1 MMNIPESSL
10 NSVDLYCALMMG
22 EIVPYYQPVIDART
36 QTLHGLE
43 VLMRWALAD
52 VDATPVALI
61 SAFEENGL
69 LSEMTQH
76 LLRQVADDINEL
88 DALLPEGL
96 HLSFNASPAQV
107 EKPGFVFDTL
117 SFLAALPLEKYRL
130 VVEVTEAQPLAN
142 TPEVAG
148 TILKLQLA
156 DVAVYFDDFGTGC
169 ANLNCIEQFNVD
181 GLKIDRLFVEGLSQ
195 GKCSATIIS
204 LIAGLAQSQNL
215 ALIAEGVE
223 TPGQSQAL
231 CEMGIQIQQGY
242 LFSNA
247 LSKAQLQQYLAA

>member
-1 MMNIPESSL
+1 MKNPESSL
-10 NSVDLYCALMMG
+10 SSVDLYCALMMG
-22 EIVPYYQPVIDART
+22 EIVPYYQPVIDAGT
-36 QTLHGLE
+36 QSLHGLE

-52 VDATPVALI
+52 VDSTPVDLI
-61 SAFEENGL
+61 AAFEEQGL
-69 LSEMTQH
+69 MPEMTQH
-76 LLRQVADDINEL
+76 LLRQVAEDINEL
-88 DALLPEGL
+88 DALLPDGL
-96 HLSFNASPAQV
+96 HLSFNASPAQI

-130 VVEVTEAQPLAN
+130 VVEVTESQPLAN

-181 GLKIDRLFVEGLSQ
+181 GLKIDRLFVEGLSS
-195 GKCSATIIS
+195 GARSASIIS
-204 LIAGLAQSQNL
+204 LIASLAQSQKMDV
-215 ALIAEGVE
+215 IAEGVE
-223 TPGQSQAL
+223 TACQSRAL

-247 LSKAQLQQYLAA
+247 LSKTQLQQYLAA

>member
-1 MMNIPESSL
+1 MMENTESSL

-22 EIVPYYQPVIDART
+22 EIVPYYQPVIDTET
-36 QTLHGLE
+36 QSLHGLE

-52 VDATPVALI
+52 VGSTPVELI

-69 LSEMTQH
+69 LPEMTQH
-76 LLRQVADDINEL
+76 LLRQVAEDINEL
-88 DALLPEGL
+88 DALLPDGL
-96 HLSFNASPAQV
+96 HLSFNASPAQI

-130 VVEVTEAQPLAN
+130 VVEVTESQPLAN

-181 GLKIDRLFVEGLSQ
+181 GLKIDRLFVEGLSS
-195 GKCSATIIS
+195 GTRSAPIIS
-204 LIAGLAQSQNL
+204 LIAGLAQSQKMDV
-215 ALIAEGVE
+215 IAEGVE
-223 TPGQSQAL
+223 TESQSQAL

-247 LSKAQLQQYLAA
+247 LSKTQLQQYLAA

>member
-1 MMNIPESSL
+1 MMKKTESTL

-22 EIVPYYQPVIDART
+22 EIVPYYQPVIDAGTRS
-36 QTLHGLE
+36 LYGLE

-52 VDATPVALI
+52 VDSTPVELI

-69 LSEMTQH
+69 IAEMTQH
-76 LLRQVADDINEL
+76 LLRQVAEDINEL
-88 DALLPEGL
+88 DALLPDGL

-130 VVEVTEAQPLAN
+130 VVEVTESQPLAN

-181 GLKIDRLFVEGLSQ
+181 GLKIDRLFVEGLSS
-195 GKCSATIIS
+195 GTRSAPIIS
-204 LIAGLAQSQNL
+204 LIAGLAQSQKMEV
-215 ALIAEGVE
+215 IAEGVE
-223 TPGQSQAL
+223 TECQSQAL

-247 LSKAQLQQYLAA
+247 LSKTQLQQYLAA